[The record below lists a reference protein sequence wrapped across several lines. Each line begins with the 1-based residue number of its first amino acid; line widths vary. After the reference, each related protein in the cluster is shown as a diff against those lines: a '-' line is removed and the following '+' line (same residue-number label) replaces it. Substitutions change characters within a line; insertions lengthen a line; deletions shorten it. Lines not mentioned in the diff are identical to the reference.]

1 MKTVQLLSL
10 SLLSIMFFSCQPNE
24 VSEKG
29 NIDIAPITDS
39 SSEDSMQI
47 SFENSTVV
55 DVNGIIKDLPEFKSE
70 QVRNFA
76 VDFNIFI
83 DQVAESLSTGDS
95 AKIQTLIT
103 KSAVI
108 TDVLEQLKGELNEQD
123 KALLKSYLDDQLA
136 TIQSAP
142 HMKDFNEIVSELLS
156 KE

>member
-1 MKTVQLLSL
+1 MKTIQLLNI
-10 SLLSIMFFSCQPNE
+10 SLLSFLFFSCQPSE
-24 VSEKG
+24 VQEKG
-29 NIDIAPITDS
+29 DNDIAPRKDS
-39 SSEDSMQI
+39 TSVDSMQF

-55 DVNGIIKDLPEFKSE
+55 DVNRIIKDLPEFKSE

-83 DQVAESLSTGDS
+83 DQVVESLSTGDS
-95 AKIQTLIT
+95 AKIQILIT
-103 KSAVI
+103 KSAVM
-108 TDVLEQLKGELNEQD
+108 TDVLEQLKAELNEQD

>member
-1 MKTVQLLSL
+1 MKTIQLLNI
-10 SLLSIMFFSCQPNE
+10 SLLTILFFSCQPNE
-24 VSEKG
+24 VQEKG
-29 NIDIAPITDS
+29 DNDIAPRKDS
-39 SSEDSMQI
+39 TSVDSMQF

-55 DVNGIIKDLPEFKSE
+55 DVNRIIKDLPEFKSE

-83 DQVAESLSTGDS
+83 DQVVESLSTGDS
-95 AKIQTLIT
+95 AKIQILIT
-103 KSAVI
+103 KSAVM
-108 TDVLEQLKGELNEQD
+108 TDVLEQLKAELNEQD

>member
-1 MKTVQLLSL
+1 MKTVQLLR
-10 SLLSIMFFSCQPNE
+10 LSILSFMFFSCQPNE

-83 DQVAESLSTGDS
+83 DQVVESLSTGDS

-142 HMKDFNEIVSELLS
+142 HMKDFNEIVSELLL
-156 KE
+156 KK

>member
-1 MKTVQLLSL
+1 MKNIK
-10 SLLSIMFFSCQPNE
+10 LLSISLLTFLFFSCQPNE
-24 VSEKG
+24 VLKEEE
-29 NIDIAPITDS
+29 IDIAPIDNST
-39 SSEDSMQI
+39 SMDTMQFI
-47 SFENSTVV
+47 FENSTIV
-55 DVNGIIKDLPEFKSE
+55 DVNRIIKDLPEFKSE

-83 DQVAESLSTGDS
+83 DQVVESLSTGDS
-95 AKIQTLIT
+95 AKIQILIT
-103 KSAVI
+103 KSAVM
-108 TDVLEQLKGELNEQD
+108 TDVLEQLKAELNEQD